1 MDIDS
6 SHALPDGVPALQQ
19 GATVVAHPLPIHE
32 ALARLA
38 KRADPEAWSAILAG
52 AGEDLRRQVARL
64 AGCGHLADD
73 AVQEA
78 LLQVRDHAGD
88 FVPEPADPE
97 GSARRWLM
105 TIAIHAALSLRRS
118 DVRRRAREQLAATAP
133 VAVTEW
139 EPGMDMERSETTERL
154 RDALADLPDHERLAV
169 GLRHLA
175 GFDYVAVAE
184 RLHCPVGTAK
194 AWVSRGLERL
204 RGRLARSG
212 LLLGL
217 GAVVALL
224 EGLEAPASAGAA
236 GLAQAPSLLRASTT
250 PITAPYGT
258 HSMKG
263 IIMASAAAVAVI
275 ATALFAL
282 SQGSSAA
289 EGQPGPGPGPGQT
302 PIEAR
307 EAGGAVTTASPE
319 TTTKVVSESTI
330 STGTEQ
336 QKKESEALRAAIV
349 RLAPTPTSG
358 YSRSSFNHD
367 GKLIVTTTLKDGT
380 TRVAVGKPDGERIWE
395 GPATT
400 AAEKKLLPAGIGE
413 FLAAKEAEKK
423 RLAAAMAPR
432 NAAIEAVV
440 EQWIKPYAG
449 SFKSRSTMVID
460 DILTVTID
468 RDGKPWMVAGTVAGE
483 KRWEGPVGTPAERGL
498 LPAEIARKLGYEKFN
513 ADTTGGGL
521 NTKAQPEGETITP
534 Q

>member
-1 MDIDS
+1 M
-6 SHALPDGVPALQQ
+6 
-19 GATVVAHPLPIHE
+19 VAHHLSIHE

-73 AVQEA
+73 AVQET

-88 FVPEPADPE
+88 FVPEPADAE

-118 DVRRRAREQLAATAP
+118 DVRRRGREHLAATAP
-133 VAVTEW
+133 VTLADF
-139 EPGMDMERSETTERL
+139 EPGMDMEQSETTERL
-154 RDALADLPDHERLAV
+154 RDALAELPDHERLAV
-169 GLRHLA
+169 GLRHLD
-175 GFDYVAVAE
+175 GCDYVAIAE

-194 AWVSRGLERL
+194 AWVSRGLDRL
-204 RGRLARSG
+204 RGRLARGG

-217 GAVVALL
+217 SAVVALL
-224 EGLEAPASAGAA
+224 EGLEAPASAGAT
-236 GLAQAPSLLRASTT
+236 GLAQAPSLLRASVAPT
-250 PITAPYGT
+250 TAPYRAQ
-258 HSMKG
+258 SMKG
-263 IIMASAAAVAVI
+263 IIMASAATVAVI
-275 ATALFAL
+275 ATALFTL

-289 EGQPGPGPGPGQT
+289 EGQPGPGPGQT
-302 PIEAR
+302 PVVAR
-307 EAGGAVTTASPE
+307 EAGGAVTTTSTDK
-319 TTTKVVSESTI
+319 TTTAAVVTSSSI
-330 STGTEQ
+330 SAGTEQ
-336 QKKESEALRAAIV
+336 QKKEQEAMQAAIT
-349 RLAPTPTSG
+349 RLAPAPTTG
-358 YSRSSFNHD
+358 YRRSCYSHD

-380 TRVAVGKPDGERIWE
+380 TRVAIGKPDGERIWE

-400 AAEKKLLPAGIGE
+400 AAEKKLLPPGIGE

-423 RLAAAMAPR
+423 QFAAGMAPR
-432 NAAIEAVV
+432 NAAIDAVV

-449 SFKSRSTMVID
+449 SFKSRSTMVVD
-460 DILTVTID
+460 DVLTVTID

-483 KRWEGPVGTPAERGL
+483 KLWEGAVGTPAERGL
-498 LPAEIARKLGYEKFN
+498 LPAEIARKLGYENFN

-521 NTKAQPEGETITP
+521 NTKAKPAGDTSTP